1 MAVSITWPTGVIFVP
16 RADMPVIQASPEVR
30 EFDLE
35 QFRIDLKTLEATSE
49 GIVYPDTTVHFTQYT
64 ISGFLYAR
72 AFQVIAPYSVE
83 FEDGQYAVAAFG
95 ANANVLD
102 VKVQNQVSYNS
113 QNSGGLLIT
122 DTSGLT
128 ATEAAELELILKLF
142 RNRRETDPVTGQHR
156 VFDDDSLTVLVEGD
170 LYEDIAGTTPYQ
182 GNGADRT
189 DRLE

>member
-1 MAVSITWPTGVIFVP
+1 MATSITWPTGVIFVP

-49 GIVYPDTTVHFTQYT
+49 GIVYPDTTIHFTQYT